1 MSAAPMSAQ
10 AASAPAADLP
20 AGFWPRYAA
29 WSLDAAVVAAA
40 TSVVGAGHW
49 LALAESARR
58 AYAAMAARTAEV
70 MSAAVLDDLSFGG
83 FAQRLLADPALHAAA
98 TTTVAALTALVLGW
112 ILAFALFGAV
122 YEIGF
127 VLSPWQATPGKRALR
142 LRVTGMDGRAL
153 GAGRIALR
161 YFGGGLSWLSLNIGH
176 LLAMAKPDY
185 RALHDRLAGARVVR
199 DGEAGMPLWGWAW
212 VALQLSASLFALA
225 RLFGAMQATMDAAVY
240 QAGGL

>member
-1 MSAAPMSAQ
+1 M
-10 AASAPAADLP
+10 SAPASAP

-29 WSLDAAVVAAA
+29 WSLDAAAVAAA
-40 TSVVGAGHW
+40 TSIIGAGQW

-70 MSAAVLDDLSFGG
+70 MADSVLDDLSFGG
-83 FAQRLLADPALHAAA
+83 FAQRLLADPALHAVA
-98 TTTVAALTALVLGW
+98 TTTVTALTALVFGW
-112 ILAFALFGAV
+112 ILAFALLGAV
-122 YEIGF
+122 YELGF
-127 VLSPWQATPGKRALR
+127 VLSPWQATPGKRALG
-142 LRVTGMDGRAL
+142 LRVTDMDGQAL
-153 GAGRIALR
+153 GLGRIALR

-176 LLAMAKPDY
+176 LLAMAKPEH

-199 DGEAGMPLWGWAW
+199 DGDARMPLWGWAW
-212 VALQLSASLFALA
+212 VLLQLSATLFAMV